1 MKKLIVLF
9 VCLISLNF
17 YAQESQFNWLTD
29 LNTAVKA
36 SKDQNK
42 PILLFFTDTNS
53 TESQKMNIELFKS
66 QEFKAIADK
75 AILLIAD
82 NSSENNIPKR
92 LIIHYNKINQFSS
105 FVTLDST
112 GKAISTPT
120 TDFSTESLNSY
131 ISFLNSL

>member
-53 TESQKMNIELFKS
+53 TESQKLNIELFKS

-112 GKAISTPT
+112 GKAIGTPT